1 MGQCFTK
8 KASVSPSVK
17 QDKNIDDKRMLK
29 VGIEVMKKD
38 FCVQIGYN
46 RRAVK
51 TYGHGERGPQNEDL
65 KRVAQPD
72 PSDIGVEEAFSRSS
86 ERSSGLTRS

>member
-1 MGQCFTK
+1 MGQCFAK
-8 KASVSPSVK
+8 KENINPK
-17 QDKNIDDKRMLK
+17 QDKNIDDKRMFK

-51 TYGHGERGPQNEDL
+51 TYGQERSDGLSACPQNEDL
-65 KRVAQPD
+65 ERATQPD
-72 PSDIGVEEAFSRSS
+72 PSENIVS
-86 ERSSGLTRS
+86 